1 MMKDAL
7 HVVHA
12 RAAGLDIHKME
23 ITSTVRLCDGP
34 GDPVCETKAFSALPE
49 GLEALAA
56 WLTSHGVA
64 AAAMEGTGIY
74 WRAPWDRLRDA
85 GIEVQLLH
93 AQHVKQLR
101 GRKTDVEVRSLDR
114 ARPPSIEK
122 LPQAFASGSIEKAIR

>member
-56 WLTSHGVA
+56 WLTSHDVTA
-64 AAAMEGTGIY
+64 VAMEGTGIY
-74 WRAPWDRLRDA
+74 WRAPWDRLRTA
-85 GIEVQLLH
+85 GQAATAAARRVPQCIARLPALLP
-93 AQHVKQLR
+93 AWN
-101 GRKTDVEVRSLDR
+101 RKV
-114 ARPPSIEK
+114 
-122 LPQAFASGSIEKAIR
+122 